1 MCVWLDRGCPR
12 VCSVDNVRCY
22 AGVQAFVHVC
32 MNVCVCVCT
41 CVRQEFQESERAC
54 PE

>member
-1 MCVWLDRGCPR
+1 MCVWLDGGCPR

-32 MNVCVCVCT
+32 MNVCVCVHMCASR
-41 CVRQEFQESERAC
+41 V
-54 PE
+54 PGI